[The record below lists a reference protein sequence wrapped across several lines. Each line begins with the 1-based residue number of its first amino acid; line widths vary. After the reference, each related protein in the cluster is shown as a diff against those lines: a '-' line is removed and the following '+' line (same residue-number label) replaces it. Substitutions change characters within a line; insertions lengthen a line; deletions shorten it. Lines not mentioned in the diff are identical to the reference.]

1 MPIPGAVL
9 SSSQYGGRQALI
21 DQLQADVHTLAADI
35 GERNTACFENLQRA
49 ASFIRTSMQSS
60 GLAVSRYTYEINS
73 RPYDNLEVEMAGT
86 TGRDEIIV
94 IGAHYDSIRGGPGAN
109 DNGSGVAALLALARL
124 FAHDR
129 FGCTVRFVF
138 FVNEEPP
145 YVRTSKMGSLVYAR
159 GCRRRGKRIVAMLS
173 LETIGYFPGLD
184 PPAMDPWPVRTLLRP
199 FQGNFLAVIGN
210 RPSRRL
216 VRDVARWLR
225 EGGPVPVMPA
235 SLPGSLPGVKSSDHW
250 SFWQCGYPALM
261 LTDTAPFRYPFYH
274 TTHDTPDK
282 LSYRAL
288 ADVVIGLRHA
298 IASLSDTVSGIN
310 VPTSYAKHR

>member
-9 SSSQYGGRQALI
+9 SLSEYGAREALI
-21 DQLQADVHTLAADI
+21 DRLRADVHTLAGDI
-35 GERNTACFENLQRA
+35 GERNIACFENLQRA
-49 ASFIRTSMQSS
+49 ASFIRTSVQSY
-60 GLAVSRYTYEINS
+60 GLAVSRYTYEVNG
-73 RPYDNLEVEMAGT
+73 RFCDNLEVEMAGPI
-86 TGRDEIIV
+86 GRDEIII

-145 YVRTSKMGSLVYAR
+145 YVRTPKMGSLVYAR
-159 GCRRRGKRIVAMLS
+159 ECRRRGERIVAMLS
-173 LETIGYFPGLD
+173 LETIGYFPCLD
-184 PPAMDPWPVRTLLRP
+184 PPLRDPWPVRTLLRP
-199 FQGNFLAVIGN
+199 FQGNFLAVVGN

-225 EGGPVPVMPA
+225 QGTRVPIMPVSV
-235 SLPGSLPGVKSSDHW
+235 PGFLPGVKSSDHW
-250 SFWQCGYPALM
+250 SFWQCRYPALM

-274 TTHDTPDK
+274 TTQDTPDK

-298 IASLSDTVSGIN
+298 IASLSDTVSGVN
-310 VPTSYAKHR
+310 VRTSYAKHR